1 MNKYRSDQTI
11 EPAAPAAAET
21 MYSLLHAGRV
31 VEERLEAALAD
42 AELSLPKFTVLSL
55 LAEADEPL
63 TLSDIAG
70 RMKCV
75 RSNITQLVDRLEAD
89 GLVRR
94 VDHPNDRRAVHAA
107 LTPLGRDRQARG
119 AERVEAMQREFAA
132 ALSDGDA
139 AIMLRIFRAIG

>member
-1 MNKYRSDQTI
+1 MNKRDNTDTLDG
-11 EPAAPAAAET
+11 AAAGTET
-21 MYSLLHAGRV
+21 MFSLLHAGRV
-31 VEERLEAALAD
+31 VEDRLEAALAA
-42 AELSLPKFTVLSL
+42 AELSLPKYSVLTF
-55 LAEADEPL
+55 LAAADEPL

-94 VDHPNDRRAVHAA
+94 IAA
-107 LTPLGRDRQARG
+107 LTPLGRERQARG
-119 AERVEAMQREFAA
+119 AERVEAMQRDFAA

-139 AIMLRIFRAIG
+139 AVMLRIFRSIG

>member
-1 MNKYRSDQTI
+1 MNKRNATDTI
-11 EPAAPAAAET
+11 ENPAPGSET
-21 MYSLLHAGRV
+21 MFSLLHAGRV
-31 VEERLEAALAD
+31 VEDRLEAALAA
-42 AELSLPKFTVLSL
+42 AELSLPKYSVLTF
-55 LAEADEPL
+55 LAAADEPL

-94 VDHPNDRRAVHAA
+94 IDHPNDRRAVHAA
-107 LTPLGRDRQARG
+107 LTPLGRERQARG
-119 AERVEAMQREFAA
+119 AERVEAMQRDFAA

-139 AIMLRIFRAIG
+139 AVMLRIFRSIG